1 MSLEAMSIVTFLPH
15 CVSLCGQVVYSH
27 LPLCVSLCG
36 QVVTELERAVWG
48 VVGRSEGVIEATDT
62 ELTAAERAELVRVMG
77 EEGRERVRESRRW
90 RVLMSQYEA
99 KCQRER
105 RIKSRR

>member
-1 MSLEAMSIVTFLPH
+1 MND
-15 CVSLCGQVVYSH
+15 
-27 LPLCVSLCG
+27 
-36 QVVTELERAVWG
+36 LERAVRS
-48 VVGRSEGVIEATDT
+48 VLDRSEGVIEAPDT

-77 EEGRERVRESRRW
+77 EEGRVRVRESRKW
-90 RVLMSQYEA
+90 RMLMSQYEA

>member
-1 MSLEAMSIVTFLPH
+1 MTGLEK
-15 CVSLCGQVVYSH
+15 
-27 LPLCVSLCG
+27 
-36 QVVTELERAVWG
+36 AVWS
-48 VVGRSEGVIEATDT
+48 VVGRSEAVLEASDV

>member
-15 CVSLCGQVVYSH
+15 
-27 LPLCVSLCG
+27 CVSLCG

>member
-1 MSLEAMSIVTFLPH
+1 MTGLEV
-15 CVSLCGQVVYSH
+15 
-27 LPLCVSLCG
+27 
-36 QVVTELERAVWG
+36 AVG
-48 VVGRSEGVIEATDT
+48 NVLGRSEAVLEASDA

-99 KCQRER
+99 KCQREK

>member
-1 MSLEAMSIVTFLPH
+1 MGSVL
-15 CVSLCGQVVYSH
+15 
-27 LPLCVSLCG
+27 
-36 QVVTELERAVWG
+36 
-48 VVGRSEGVIEATDT
+48 GRSESVLETSDA

-99 KCQRER
+99 KCQREK
-105 RIKSRR
+105 RIKSRQ

>member
-1 MSLEAMSIVTFLPH
+1 M
-15 CVSLCGQVVYSH
+15 
-27 LPLCVSLCG
+27 
-36 QVVTELERAVWG
+36 TELEKAVEG
-48 VVGRSEGVIEATDT
+48 VLERSECVVEATDS
-62 ELTAAERAELVRVMG
+62 ELTAAERAQLVRVMG

-90 RVLMSQYEA
+90 RALLSQYEA

>member
-1 MSLEAMSIVTFLPH
+1 MQAVTPLEK
-15 CVSLCGQVVYSH
+15 
-27 LPLCVSLCG
+27 
-36 QVVTELERAVWG
+36 AVEG
-48 VVGRSEGVIEATDT
+48 VLGRSEAVVEATDA

-90 RVLMSQYEA
+90 RMLMSQYEA
-99 KCQRER
+99 KYQREK

>member
-1 MSLEAMSIVTFLPH
+1 M
-15 CVSLCGQVVYSH
+15 
-27 LPLCVSLCG
+27 
-36 QVVTELERAVWG
+36 ERAVRS
-48 VVGRSEGVIEATDT
+48 VVERSEDVMEATDA

-77 EEGRERVRESRRW
+77 EEWRERVRESRKW
-90 RVLMSQYEA
+90 RRLMSQYEA

>member
-1 MSLEAMSIVTFLPH
+1 M
-15 CVSLCGQVVYSH
+15 G
-27 LPLCVSLCG
+27 
-36 QVVTELERAVWG
+36 G
-48 VVGRSEGVIEATDT
+48 VLGRSKSVLETSDA

-99 KCQRER
+99 KCQREK
-105 RIKSRR
+105 RIKSRQ

>member
-1 MSLEAMSIVTFLPH
+1 MQA
-15 CVSLCGQVVYSH
+15 
-27 LPLCVSLCG
+27 
-36 QVVTELERAVWG
+36 VTELEKAVQG
-48 VVGRSEGVIEATDT
+48 VLDKSQAVVEAADE
-62 ELTAAERAELVRVMG
+62 ELTAAERARLVKVMG

-90 RVLMSQYEA
+90 RALLSQYEA